1 MQIQHMPRVNARY
14 WSAITFASLFGT
26 NMGDLYAHELGLG
39 IVRGIA
45 ILAALAAAVFVVER
59 RDETPRELFYW
70 LVIIIIRTGA
80 TNIADFFKH
89 QMAWSLFGALL
100 AVLMIATGWASTRSH
115 DAEERAAETKGMP
128 KTGSL
133 YWIAMLAAGVFGTFF
148 GDVASHLV
156 GKGPASIGLGI
167 LLLGALAQWR
177 RWGASRIWL
186 YWLAVAVARTAGT
199 AMGDFLAETKSLGV
213 GLPLSTL
220 ITGSVFVLIL
230 VLWPRQAAAVPS
242 RATT

>member
-26 NMGDLYAHELGLG
+26 NLGDLYAHEAGLG
-39 IVRGIA
+39 IARGIA
-45 ILAALAAAVFVVER
+45 ILAVLAAAVFAVER
-59 RDETPRELFYW
+59 RDRVPRELFYW

-89 QMAWSLFGALL
+89 LIAWPTFGAIL
-100 AVLMIATGWASTRSH
+100 AALMIGFGWASTRSH

-133 YWIAMLAAGVFGTFF
+133 YWLAMLAAGVFGTFF
-148 GDVASHLV
+148 GDVASHLI
-156 GKGPASIGLGI
+156 GKGPASIALAA
-167 LLLGALAQWR
+167 LLLGALAVWR
-177 RWGASRIWL
+177 RQGSRYLWL

-199 AMGDFLAETKSLGV
+199 AMGDFLAETKELGI

-230 VLWPRQAAAVPS
+230 LLWPRRARAAQISAV
-242 RATT
+242 A